1 VGLLAVAALLLS
13 ACGQE
18 ASGSAGSEGSGDT
31 SGLADAQADV
41 ESALQAPTAI
51 SQTEPLTTAPPSS
64 GSIIF
69 LANAVPATSVIGD
82 GVEEAADALG
92 WDYDE
97 VTYDAA
103 NPATLQSALMNALS
117 KDPTAVVVTGVSPD
131 LYGQSAVDAYEEAGV
146 PIVAAGVCPVE
157 PAGPI
162 VAGPSGCDQETEV
175 GKLLADWIAV
185 DSDGTAQVLHAN
197 VTAFPSYLAMADG
210 LEEELAASCPDCT
223 LETIELTAAQLS
235 EGQVI
240 PTTVNTLRAN
250 PTIKYLVFDN
260 AAFASGLDAALQAAG
275 LTDITVVGRQAD
287 QAAITALQNG
297 GEGVWTAS
305 SYNVLGYGAMD
316 AALRAVTESEGFEGN
331 FVAPIQLL
339 SADNAADV
347 TTPYIQP
354 EDALDQYLKLWQ
366 VG

>member
-1 VGLLAVAALLLS
+1 MGLLAVAALLLS

-18 ASGSAGSEGSGDT
+18 AGGSAGSEGGGDA
-31 SGLADAQADV
+31 SGLADAQANV

-51 SQTEPLTTAPPSS
+51 SQTEPLATAPPAE

-82 GVEEAADALG
+82 GVEEAAEVVG

-97 VTYDAA
+97 VTYDTA
-103 NPATLQSALMNALS
+103 NPATLQSALMSALS

-131 LYGQSAVDAYEEAGV
+131 QYGQTAVDAYEEAGV

-157 PAGPI
+157 PKGPI
-162 VAGPSGCDQETEV
+162 VAGPSGCDQETQV

-185 DSDGTAQVLHAN
+185 DSNGTAQVLHAN
-197 VTAFPSYLAMADG
+197 VTAYPSYLAMADG
-210 LEEELAASCPDCT
+210 LEEELAASCPDCS
-223 LETIELTAAQLS
+223 LDTIELTAAQVS

-240 PTTVNTLRAN
+240 PTTVNALRAN

-260 AAFASGLDAALQAAG
+260 AAFASGLDAALAAAG

-305 SYNVLGYGAMD
+305 SYSVLGHGAMD
-316 AALRAVTESEGFEGN
+316 AALRAVTGSQGFEGN

-347 TTPYIQP
+347 TVPYVEP
-354 EDALDQYLKLWQ
+354 KDALDQYSQLWQ
-366 VG
+366 VS